1 MENKLLSQE
10 QTRNAWDEI
19 ASGYDQFVTPLH
31 NGLAEKTLRLAG
43 LRSGM
48 HFLDVASG
56 TGALSLPAARLG
68 AQVVATDISSAMIQ
82 RLNARARQEGLSNLE
97 GIVMDAHNLDLDD
110 GAFDISA
117 SQYGVMLLQDLPQ
130 ALREMARVTRP
141 GGRVVVVAFGPPSQ
155 VEFLKFFLGAMKS
168 VIPGFAGLPM
178 DPPPLPFQVSDP
190 EKLRRVMASAG
201 LEDIRVE
208 KFSQELAFQSG
219 KHLWNWVT
227 HSHPIGAGM
236 VAGLSEEQALVV
248 QRKLDVMLRER
259 AGGSGAAVLVNPA
272 NIGLGTR

>member
-1 MENKLLSQE
+1 MVNKILIQE

-48 HFLDVASG
+48 HFLDVAAG

-68 AQVVATDISSAMIQ
+68 AQVVATDISPAMIQ
-82 RLNARARQEGLSNLE
+82 RLNARAREDGLSNLE
-97 GIVMDAHNLDLDD
+97 GYVMDGHNLDLDD

-141 GGRVVVVAFGPPSQ
+141 GGRVVVTAFGSPSQ
-155 VEFLKFFLGAMKS
+155 VEFLRFFLGAMKA

-190 EKLRRVMASAG
+190 KKLHKIMASAG
-201 LEDIRVE
+201 LKDIRIE
-208 KFSQELAFQSG
+208 GFSQELTFQSG
-219 KHLWNWVT
+219 RHLWNWVT

-236 VAGLSEEQALVV
+236 VAGLSEEQAFAV
-248 QRKLDVMLRER
+248 QQVLDDMLRER
-259 AGGSGAAVLVNPA
+259 GGGSGAAVLINPA
-272 NIGLGTR
+272 NIGLGSR